1 METERMNKSE
11 LQGFRKLLKDNR
23 AELSD
28 GRRHRE
34 AIVIETS
41 GDELDRIQHAQER
54 DFAVG
59 ALNRESLRLGE
70 VKTALE
76 RIDSGNFGICVNCE
90 EDIDAK
96 RLAAVPW
103 APCCVACQEAA
114 DRMASHSQDVDEHQ
128 VLNAA

>member
-1 METERMNKSE
+1 MNKSE
-11 LQGFRKLLKDNR
+11 LQGFRKILKNNR

-34 AIVIETS
+34 AIMIETS

-70 VKTALE
+70 VETALE
-76 RIDSGNFGICVNCE
+76 VSTAATLVFVST
-90 EDIDAK
+90 AK
-96 RLAAVPW
+96 RKSMPSDSPRCRGPLAASPAKKLRIAW
-103 APCCVACQEAA
+103 PATL
-114 DRMASHSQDVDEHQ
+114 RMWTSIRS
-128 VLNAA
+128 

>member
-11 LQGFRKLLKDNR
+11 LQGFRKILKDNR

-59 ALNRESLRLGE
+59 ALNRESIVSAIKNDQRSSE
-70 VKTALE
+70 
-76 RIDSGNFGICVNCE
+76 
-90 EDIDAK
+90 
-96 RLAAVPW
+96 
-103 APCCVACQEAA
+103 
-114 DRMASHSQDVDEHQ
+114 
-128 VLNAA
+128 